1 MCAHAHSV
9 GYQSMTTQTQASL
22 DALAAQITQIV
33 NVQVPGGEL
42 FSGVAYPITFDVGDV
57 NVENF
62 GSLTDKDGNTWTLT
76 PGAEWWYGGIA
87 ENGTP
92 LWTGYNVALRL
103 VNGDAWVEEAK
114 FGGWWNL
121 TVGAETNNLAGRPD
135 EGPDPGQSTAGTG
148 SSGSSTGVITP
159 SVGSVSPPT
168 PPTGTQTQ
176 ASLDALAAQITQ
188 IVNVQ
193 VPGGELFS
201 GVAYPITFD
210 VGDVN
215 VENFGSLTDKDGNT
229 WTLTPGAE
237 WWYGG
242 IAENGTQLWTGY
254 NVALRLVNGDA
265 WVEEAKFGGWWNL
278 TVGAETN
285 NLAGRPDEGP
295 DPGQSTAGTGSSGSS
310 TGVITPSVGSV
321 SPPTPPTG
329 TQTQASLDALAAQI
343 TQIVN
348 VQVPGGELFSG
359 VAYPITF
366 DVGDVN
372 VENFGSLTDKDGNT
386 WTLTPGAEWWYGG
399 IAENGT
405 PLWTGYN
412 VALRLVN
419 GDAWVEEAKFGGWWN
434 LTVGAE
440 TNNLAGRPDEG
451 PDPGQSTAG
460 TGSSGSSTGVITPSV
475 GSVSP
480 PTPPTGT
487 QTQASLDALA
497 AQITQIVNVQVP
509 GGELF
514 SGVAYPITFDVGDVN
529 VENFGSLTD
538 KDGNTWTLTPGAEW
552 WYGGIAENGT
562 QLWTGYNVA
571 LRLVNGDAWVEEAKF
586 GGWWNLTVGAE
597 TNNLAGRPDEGPDPG
612 QSTAG
617 TGSSGT
623 TTTPSTD
630 FITPGV
636 GSFKDAAGNTYTI
649 DAVDNADENGA
660 AIPNGSGTAAMEY
673 YNSAVYGEDAGTSQW
688 YTWNQTTWSAAAAPP
703 SPSSGS
709 SVSGSSGTGGG
720 TTTTAVTTG
729 TGSDALVLSVSEDAY
744 ANGDGTSDANGDAA
758 FTVSVDGK
766 QLAGTFYATASH
778 SAGASQAFTFKGN
791 WAPGAH
797 TVTVAFLNDA
807 YAGTPSTDRNLY
819 VSDVTYDGTDTK
831 QSAALMST
839 GSQTFSVTDSTAIP
853 PVVTGGGSDSLV
865 VKVSEDY
872 YLANTQ
878 FTVLIDGKQ
887 LGGTFTAT
895 TLHSSGNSQTF
906 AFAGDFG
913 SGQHTVSVDFLNDA
927 YAGTPSTDRN
937 LYVNDIVYN
946 GSDTGQSAALMSQ
959 GAKTFLVSGGTT
971 PSVFETG
978 DHGSLQENLS
988 QTGTYSVGGDT
999 FVLGSGN
1006 AATVTLGT
1014 GASQI
1019 KFVGPSS
1026 VTLTGGAGQAAVSA
1040 DAGNSK
1046 FVAGAGSLEV
1056 TGGAGKDAYV
1066 FHTTSGLLT
1075 LEDFSLAKG
1084 DTLTIDKSLQ
1094 GSLHEASDGVGGTML
1109 SFGTTGHGVDIH
1121 GLAALP
1127 SSNIVWA

>member
-1 MCAHAHSV
+1 M
-9 GYQSMTTQTQASL
+9 
-22 DALAAQITQIV
+22 
-33 NVQVPGGEL
+33 
-42 FSGVAYPITFDVGDV
+42 
-57 NVENF
+57 
-62 GSLTDKDGNTWTLT
+62 
-76 PGAEWWYGGIA
+76 
-87 ENGTP
+87 
-92 LWTGYNVALRL
+92 
-103 VNGDAWVEEAK
+103 
-114 FGGWWNL
+114 
-121 TVGAETNNLAGRPD
+121 
-135 EGPDPGQSTAGTG
+135 
-148 SSGSSTGVITP
+148 
-159 SVGSVSPPT
+159 
-168 PPTGTQTQ
+168 
-176 ASLDALAAQITQ
+176 
-188 IVNVQ
+188 
-193 VPGGELFS
+193 
-201 GVAYPITFD
+201 
-210 VGDVN
+210 
-215 VENFGSLTDKDGNT
+215 
-229 WTLTPGAE
+229 
-237 WWYGG
+237 
-242 IAENGTQLWTGY
+242 
-254 NVALRLVNGDA
+254 
-265 WVEEAKFGGWWNL
+265 
-278 TVGAETN
+278 
-285 NLAGRPDEGP
+285 
-295 DPGQSTAGTGSSGSS
+295 
-310 TGVITPSVGSV
+310 
-321 SPPTPPTG
+321 
-329 TQTQASLDALAAQI
+329 
-343 TQIVN
+343 
-348 VQVPGGELFSG
+348 
-359 VAYPITF
+359 
-366 DVGDVN
+366 
-372 VENFGSLTDKDGNT
+372 
-386 WTLTPGAEWWYGG
+386 
-399 IAENGT
+399 
-405 PLWTGYN
+405 
-412 VALRLVN
+412 
-419 GDAWVEEAKFGGWWN
+419 
-434 LTVGAE
+434 
-440 TNNLAGRPDEG
+440 
-451 PDPGQSTAG
+451 
-460 TGSSGSSTGVITPSV
+460 
-475 GSVSP
+475 
-480 PTPPTGT
+480 
-487 QTQASLDALA
+487 DALA